1 VDKPSEEAPICE
13 SEVNSSISA
22 NNADGTVSKFEA
34 LEMVK
39 ARRSNRICVI
49 LAVFVLLFSLSTK
62 YLFNQNFLF
71 NFDG

>member
-34 LEMVK
+34 FEMVK
-39 ARRSNRICVI
+39 AMRSNRICVI